1 MALGM
6 VAGGDDWNVQEARRP
21 AGFFAYSEL
30 SDANIQATRLLQY
43 PWPHKSWG
51 RQLRGRK
58 PAKLW

>member
-1 MALGM
+1 M

-51 RQLRGRK
+51 ETAQGQEIS
-58 PAKLW
+58 